1 VLRELAG
8 DRRPIRVLL
17 VDDSPLALALL
28 QRALAT
34 SPDIEVVGTARSGPE
49 ALELIP
55 QLQPTVICTDYVM
68 PGMDGRELIQH
79 VMARHPRPILVVSST
94 VDPEHTE
101 RAFPLLE
108 AGAVDVCP
116 KPRGGSAASA
126 EEIEQLITKI
136 RLVSGVF
143 VFPKRAPSV
152 GEAALGAWRSAPG
165 PTKAGP
171 VLTRPSAKRQ
181 APSAGAKRP
190 PSRIVAIGASTG
202 GPQALQS
209 ILSRLPAELPV
220 PLLCVQHISPG
231 FLKGL
236 VEWLAGQCRIHV
248 RIARDGETPAAGTA
262 YFPQEQT
269 HLVLGPDGRLQLT
282 HDPPVAGH
290 RPSVTVTL
298 ESVARHYG
306 SAALGVLL
314 TGMGEDGV
322 TGMRAIAGAGGA
334 TIAQDEATSV
344 VFGMPKQAIAV
355 GAAEQV
361 LPPAAIAQAILK
373 AVTT

>member
-1 VLRELAG
+1 VLRE
-8 DRRPIRVLL
+8 PIRVLL

-68 PGMDGRELIQH
+68 PGMDGLELIQH

-143 VFPKRAPSV
+143 VFPKRAPN
-152 GEAALGAWRSAPG
+152 GLGAPG
-165 PTKAGP
+165 SQLPTEKG
-171 VLTRPSAKRQ
+171 LPSLR
-181 APSAGAKRP
+181 APSPEPRAGAKRP
-190 PSRIVAIGASTG
+190 PARIVAIGASTG

-209 ILSRLPAELPV
+209 ILSRLPGDLPV

-262 YFPQEQT
+262 YLPQEQT

-298 ESVARHYG
+298 ESVARQYG

-344 VFGMPKQAIAV
+344 VFGMPKQAIAA

-373 AVTT
+373 AVTA